1 MMEVK
6 LLINRANYQIAA
18 RLEKGMEGSRIT
30 ILDEQILRIVQEH
43 GIAVPKGFDPEGSLY
58 IHPGHRLFV
67 KAFEEHFYEHG
78 LKQRGFYW
86 IDEKD
91 YRGGFNASQNLANHV
106 LRCH

>member
-1 MMEVK
+1 MGIK
-6 LLINRANYQIAA
+6 LLINPANYQIAA
-18 RLEKGMEGSRIT
+18 RLEKRAEGSSIT

-43 GIAVPKGFDPEGSLY
+43 GIAVPKGFYPEGSLY

-91 YRGGFNASQNLANHV
+91 YKSDFDASQNLANHV